1 MAVLALAFLIVYTL
15 FSLQLEVSLR
25 SRRDEFVCALIQG
38 KSRRLDH
45 RCSTDLLLLG
55 KTIPDKRKLN
65 ESVLE
70 GAEEREGESAP
81 FSNTIFVPKVRNS
94 LLAVDSINKSRS
106 LLPLHLHY

>member
-1 MAVLALAFLIVYTL
+1 MAVLAFAFLIVYTL

-38 KSRRLDH
+38 KSRQLDH

-65 ESVLE
+65 ENVLE
-70 GAEEREGESAP
+70 GAEEREEDPVP
-81 FSNTIFVPKVRNS
+81 FFNTIFVPNVRNS
-94 LLAVDSINKSRS
+94 FLDNDLRTNPAAFS
-106 LLPLHLHY
+106 HYIST

>member
-1 MAVLALAFLIVYTL
+1 MRGEARHA
-15 FSLQLEVSLR
+15 SEGGSGGDR
-25 SRRDEFVCALIQG
+25 ERGEG

-45 RCSTDLLLLG
+45 RCSAYLLIPS

-94 LLAVDSINKSRS
+94 LLAVDSRKNPTLFS
-106 LLPLHLHY
+106 LNLHY